1 VTETPL
7 RSCAAAQATSMQH
20 AARPQTPPN
29 AFALLA
35 EAAVR
40 QRQLLTVK
48 TPLKRPRSHHAVV
61 YFMIRTDDEM
71 HRVVGESQPLLRF

>member
-20 AARPQTPPN
+20 AARPKTPPN

-35 EAAVR
+35 EAAVS
-40 QRQLLTVK
+40 QRQLLTV
-48 TPLKRPRSHHAVV
+48 V
-61 YFMIRTDDEM
+61 YFTPTTPTFI
-71 HRVVGESQPLLRF
+71 S